1 MTRVPEDYTTVQQA
15 IDAASDAEEI
25 VIGEGNHVA
34 TSALVIGNKSLT
46 LSGRGPR
53 STWLI
58 SQGFQDTNAGIR
70 HDDPA
75 VGPDKWLRLRNL
87 SVAIAGPLEGTVVNV
102 KRPSQPSSEDRNLM
116 VEHVTIDALGE
127 GSYYR
132 TALVHEHCWNVR
144 MTDVLTHNQAGA
156 LTAGVV
162 SRGRCVGAK
171 YEEVV
176 VYDAENADAFRVEG
190 PNAEG
195 HVWVDC
201 SSPQCRR
208 GIVVELPLSELGQ
221 PSPGWVIRN
230 FHADAFNTPVFLQ
243 NVAQFVVEGLLYRTT
258 TATDIWDGLA
268 LVGTCRQGRVNVDFV
283 NNSANNGPARAGES
297 CGIWG
302 VVNYAALN
310 DVDITA
316 RGGAL
321 FQVVRLQSGAR
332 YDNVH
337 DCRATNLIAGGV
349 VVKNLSGYASPPD
362 MVLRDNY

>member
-1 MTRVPEDYTTVQQA
+1 MV
-15 IDAASDAEEI
+15 ASDWHIEER
-25 VIGEGNHVA
+25 VAPNTVSGLNTFDLAIGKKRA
-34 TSALVIGNKSLT
+34 TAFFQ
-46 LSGRGPR
+46 RG
-53 STWLI
+53 
-58 SQGFQDTNAGIR
+58 
-70 HDDPA
+70 
-75 VGPDKWLRLRNL
+75 LRLIKL
-87 SVAIAGPLEGTVVNV
+87 LQQDV
-102 KRPSQPSSEDRNLM
+102 KID
-116 VEHVTIDALGE
+116 TIVLALLGDFI
-127 GSYYR
+127 
-132 TALVHEHCWNVR
+132 TN
-144 MTDVLTHNQAGA
+144 DI
-156 LTAGVV
+156 
-162 SRGRCVGAK
+162 
-171 YEEVV
+171 
-176 VYDAENADAFRVEG
+176 YDAENADAFRVEG

-230 FHADAFNTPVFLQ
+230 FHADVFNTPVFLQ